1 MHRITL
7 LRTATLL
14 SLPLVAS
21 VVQAQSTPANCL
33 GLSSDAQ
40 RLACYDQLHGRVS
53 GTAVSPAMPL
63 APGVS
68 PQQATPGPM
77 TQPLTT
83 TVKAPTS
90 PEAPPVTAT
99 LLAKR
104 WDLDGSVGELY
115 APRTYRPMYILP
127 FTWTSQ
133 TNQRP
138 QSPAPD
144 HSTPSD
150 LNVRPVEAK
159 FQISLKSKLA
169 VDVFG
174 SDVSIWGGYTQSSRW
189 QIYSGQ
195 ISRPFRE
202 TNYEPELMAVLPL
215 HAEFGGWGL
224 RMAGLSLNHQSN
236 GRSLPLSRSW
246 NRLIGALVLERG
258 EWIAELRPWAR
269 IGESDQEDDNP
280 GIENYMGRGELRLSR
295 YWGSHAL
302 TVQLRH
308 SLRGGDKSHG
318 SGQVEW
324 AFPISG
330 SLHGYLQMFSGYG
343 ESMIDYNLRQ
353 NKLGLGVTLAD
364 WR

>member
-1 MHRITL
+1 MHRISS
-7 LRTATLL
+7 RRAAALL
-14 SLPLVAS
+14 SLPLAAFA
-21 VVQAQSTPANCL
+21 VQAQTAPANCL
-33 GLSSDAQ
+33 GLASDAQ
-40 RLACYDQLHGRVS
+40 RLACYDKLHGRVS
-53 GTAVSPAMPL
+53 NPVATPV
-63 APGVS
+63 APGV
-68 PQQATPGPM
+68 PAELATPGPM
-77 TQPLTT
+77 TQPLAT

-90 PEAPPVTAT
+90 PEAAPVTTT

-127 FTWTSQ
+127 LTWTSQ

-138 QSPAPD
+138 QSPALG
-144 HSTPSD
+144 HSAPGD
-150 LNVRPVEAK
+150 LNVRPMEAK

-174 SDVSIWGGYTQSSRW
+174 SDVSLWGGYTQSSRW
-189 QIYSGQ
+189 QIYSQQ

-215 HAEFGGWGL
+215 HLEVGGWGL

-246 NRLIGALVLERG
+246 NRLMGALVLERG
-258 EWIAELRPWAR
+258 EWIAEVRPWTR
-269 IGESDQEDDNP
+269 IGESDHEDDNP
-280 GIENYMGRGELRLSR
+280 GIEDYIGRGELRLSR

-308 SLRGGDKSHG
+308 SLRAGDKSHG

-330 SLHGYLQMFSGYG
+330 SLHGYVQMFSGFG
-343 ESMIDYNLRQ
+343 ESLIDYNLRQ